1 MSGDLR
7 KRLKPNARRRRHVKK
22 KCAEMKNFLH
32 KVQRESK
39 PEKDLHEQFKHAAS
53 GHFLEKLE
61 SHLHSGSE
69 CSFEQH
75 STFVEVLKMKQI
87 FYYFLLKSLIFFFCF
102 LSF

>member
-1 MSGDLR
+1 
-7 KRLKPNARRRRHVKK
+7 
-22 KCAEMKNFLH
+22 MKNFLH

-39 PEKDLHEQFKHAAS
+39 PEKDLHEQFKHADS

-87 FYYFLLKSLIFFFCF
+87 FILLKSLIFLVLIPF
-102 LSF
+102 